1 MHRNDPVHYRTVQSM
16 IEHES
21 NKENKTGLEALL
33 RLLRALEFTYLFLD
47 RALVS
52 PRDSSSSPRQVAW
65 DVYKETLH
73 KRHTTALQM
82 GIRVATATLPK
93 RETMRQTFLR
103 DQVEPD
109 TAEKCFPLI
118 AEIYQTIHDLYA
130 ENDFL
135 ELVHL

>member
-21 NKENKTGLEALL
+21 KKGDHTGLVALL
-33 RLLRALEFTYLFLD
+33 RLLRALEFTYLFLE

-52 PRDSSSSPRQVAW
+52 PRDGSSTPRQVAW
-65 DVYKETLH
+65 EVYKETLH
-73 KRHTTALQM
+73 KRHGTAVQM
-82 GIRVATATLPK
+82 AIRVATATLPK
-93 RETMRQTFLR
+93 RESMRETLLQAEI
-103 DQVEPD
+103 EPN

-118 AEIYQTIHDLYA
+118 GEIFQIIHDLYE

-135 ELVHL
+135 ELVQL